1 MVIRALFTKKNYL
14 RYLSHLDLM
23 RLFHR
28 SFNRSQIP
36 IKYSEGFN
44 PHPKFSIA
52 HPLSLGIESEGE
64 FIDIDLV
71 EKIPIEEFISK
82 MNDSLPKDIQIIK
95 AEYVEDETS
104 ITKLI
109 SYAYY
114 EIKFQI
120 SKSLEQEEIKN
131 LIKGW
136 LDKEEILISR
146 YRKKGKNKIL
156 VEENIKPLIGNV
168 IIKDFDEDN
177 FLIMNTLFKIGETGN
192 LKPMDFMEAMNR
204 DLDLNVDMDLVYI
217 KRLMLYAEDNGNF
230 YNPL

>member
-36 IKYSEGFN
+36 IRYSEGFN

-71 EKIPIEEFISK
+71 DEIPIEDFIKK
-82 MNDSLPKDIQIIK
+82 MNDSLPKDIQIVK
-95 AEYVEDETS
+95 AEYVEDDIS

-109 SYAYY
+109 TCAYY
-114 EIKFQI
+114 EIKFLI
-120 SKSLEQEEIKN
+120 SKNLELEEIIR
-131 LIKGW
+131 LINDW
-136 LDKEEILISR
+136 LENEEIFISR

-156 VEENIKPLIGNV
+156 VEENIKPLVGNV
-168 IIKDFDEDN
+168 VIKGFDDDK
-177 FLIMNTLFKIGETGN
+177 FIVLNTLLKVGETGN
-192 LKPMDFMEAMNR
+192 LKPLDFIEAMNR
-204 DLDLNVDMDLVYI
+204 DLDLNIDLDLVYI
-217 KRLMLYAEDNGNF
+217 KRLRLYAENSGNL